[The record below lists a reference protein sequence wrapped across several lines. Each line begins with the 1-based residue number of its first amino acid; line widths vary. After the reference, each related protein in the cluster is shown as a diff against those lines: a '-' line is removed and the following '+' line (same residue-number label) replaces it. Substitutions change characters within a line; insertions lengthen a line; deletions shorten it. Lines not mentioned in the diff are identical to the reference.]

1 MFWLNDKFEIW
12 YMGNRKQVP
21 KEEVEKMLLKRM
33 VKNTSEVTYVNA
45 SDKVTYSDVLQ
56 FILLNLKDA
65 VRIQV
70 YSDGAVRIYLHDIFM
85 KLSVN
90 WDTVGVY
97 DDLCNMFAL
106 SMFLID
112 VENYK

>member
-1 MFWLNDKFEIW
+1 MFWLNEKFEIW

-21 KEEVEKMLLKRM
+21 KEEIEKILLKRM
-33 VKNTSEVTYVNA
+33 ATNISETAYVND
-45 SDKVTYSDVLQ
+45 SDKAIYSDVLQ
-56 FILLNLKDA
+56 FILVNLKDA

-70 YSDGAVRIYLHDIFM
+70 YSDGAVRIYLQDIFM

-97 DDLCNMFAL
+97 DDLYNMFLL

>member
-12 YMGNRKQVP
+12 YMGTRKQIP
-21 KEEVEKMLLKRM
+21 KEEVEKILLKR
-33 VKNTSEVTYVNA
+33 VAKNTSKVTYVNQ
-45 SDKVTYSDVLQ
+45 SDKAVYSDVLH
-56 FILLNLKDA
+56 FMLVNLKDA
-65 VRIQV
+65 VRIQI
-70 YSDGAVRIYLHDIFM
+70 YNDGAVRIYLHDIFM
-85 KLSVN
+85 KYTVN

-97 DDLCNMFAL
+97 DDLYNMFEL